1 MEILKIVA
9 LILITLILT
18 AGIPYTSKEITV
30 IVTISGCIVVLLYI
44 LKNALPT
51 VEYIRNMA
59 QTVAFSDFDVV
70 IKAVGVG
77 FITQFV
83 ADIAADCNNKTLSNQ
98 MIMAGRI
105 SVLMLASP
113 VFARIFEIIG
123 HLLN

>member
-1 MEILKIVA
+1 MEILKFTA

-18 AGIPYTSKEITV
+18 AGIPYSSKEITV
-30 IVTISGCIVVLLYI
+30 IVTIFSCTVVSLYI
-44 LKNALPT
+44 LENAVPA
-51 VEYIRNMA
+51 VEYISNMA
-59 QTVAFSDFDVV
+59 KTVEFTDFDVV

-83 ADIAADCNNKTLSNQ
+83 ADMAADCNNKALSNQ
-98 MIMAGRI
+98 MILAGRI

-123 HLLN
+123 HLIS